1 MADANTSS
9 DYLPQIS
16 RDRADSN
23 MSLGPGITL
32 TDNGGISNG
41 AGPLASPIATGP
53 PDTIPPAT
61 KATTMMSP
69 EDEKLVQNV
78 LTSEVNTGR
87 IHENNKSC
95 KRTDGSLDRCCYYA
109 QQAQAEHRI
118 RKGMVC
124 PADC

>member
-1 MADANTSS
+1 MADGNASS

-32 TDNGGISNG
+32 TDTGASNG

-53 PDTIPPAT
+53 PDTTPPAT
-61 KATTMMSP
+61 KGTTIMSP

-87 IHENNKSC
+87 IHGNKKSC
-95 KRTDGSLDRCCYYA
+95 IED
-109 QQAQAEHRI
+109 
-118 RKGMVC
+118 
-124 PADC
+124 